1 MCKVLKVSKSGYYCW
16 LKKKPSKSIL
26 ENESIASAIHDIFKD
41 SAESYGAPRIRVELL
56 KKGYRVSRPRVA
68 RIMKAHNLFA
78 RRKRRFKL
86 TTDSNHNY
94 PIAPNMLEQD
104 FKVSRQNEVWVS
116 DITYIETKQGWVYLT
131 VIIDLFQRRVVGWSM
146 SESLSTDDTI
156 IPAWDMAIK
165 SSTITEELIFHS
177 DRGSQYASHKFTE
190 ILYYR
195 RLTYV
200 GAKVS
205 YFFFPAKFEGY

>member
-26 ENESIASAIHDIFKD
+26 ENESITLAIHDIFKD
-41 SAESYGAPRIRVELL
+41 SSESYGAPRIRVELL

-68 RIMKAHNLFA
+68 RIMKTHDLFA

-86 TTDSNHNY
+86 TTAVAATDSNHNY

-116 DITYIETKQGWVYLT
+116 DITVP
-131 VIIDLFQRRVVGWSM
+131 RRP
-146 SESLSTDDTI
+146 I
-156 IPAWDMAIK
+156 
-165 SSTITEELIFHS
+165 
-177 DRGSQYASHKFTE
+177 
-190 ILYYR
+190 
-195 RLTYV
+195 
-200 GAKVS
+200 
-205 YFFFPAKFEGY
+205 